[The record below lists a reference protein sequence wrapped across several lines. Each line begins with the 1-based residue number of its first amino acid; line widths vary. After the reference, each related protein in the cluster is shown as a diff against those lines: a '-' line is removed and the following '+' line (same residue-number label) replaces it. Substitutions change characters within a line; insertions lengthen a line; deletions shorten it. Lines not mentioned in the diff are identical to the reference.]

1 MIMRKGTASGRAGG
15 MDERKVSCHVVGNP
29 ESHVRQLN
37 TPQGAAEELRD
48 LLEHRI
54 GN

>member
-1 MIMRKGTASGRAGG
+1 MRKGAASGRAGV
-15 MDERKVSCHVVGNP
+15 MDERKVPWSGEYP

-37 TPQGAAEELRD
+37 GPRSSAKELRD